1 MTIPIKFKRGKET
14 NLPSS
19 APAGEPLFTTD
30 THKLFI
36 GTGTGIISVG
46 ADPALKDRIDSI
58 EKQRST
64 ITYTHHEDFSNRS
77 RIDFDKTTA
86 AVRTNEVRVAKT
98 ASFQESF
105 ENTNYYDKINSSN
118 ILFDTSTQKAALAPG
133 NLEGILYSKPIPVKN
148 SDTVTINANTVLPS
162 TMAFSHSE
170 RLTNDDTRSYFQP
183 IAFTDRTNRTWHVA
197 FLKTEGVYYRVENP
211 DGSLAFEKISPTP
224 FSSDFDPASS
234 YGSFVSNVSFVVD
247 YNNRVWLG
255 VPTSK
260 NNYSRHLYLGCINSD
275 GSFIK
280 DWRIISTA
288 GSADLYYKSSSLCV
302 DKNNHIWF
310 GWTYGSMSTYVIK
323 FDSEMNI
330 LIPAFPLPGTNSF
343 AYGHLISL
351 NLFYDNA
358 QEAIVSIHHTDSKS
372 GVYLTKISLTG
383 APIQTIKQLTIQHFT
398 DSLATYFD
406 PDTRK
411 IIIAAVR
418 NASPRS
424 IYVCTIDPVSGTL
437 LQAKALTRTA
447 DRIHSLVKDGNTYR
461 FTYDTQLTGKICSLS
476 VNADTLEIADD
487 ETIVT
492 NFNGSLSYVY
502 KDSNQNIRCVYASTA
517 YSKNLTMMR
526 SNFVST
532 PSSVTMEIS
541 PDHGAQ
547 WLPAPNGQEIKF
559 SSPTDTIN
567 LRIKLITP
575 TVTMTPEITKFSLT
589 IGGESG
595 TLSQEFVSNRLPS
608 VSPIL
613 NAVLTAEEDQKHGT
627 ISWFITNDG
636 GSNWLPATLGEQITF
651 PNPINS
657 DLRVKAILHSPSGV
671 LDSPAIHSF
680 TVLSS
685 NLVSDFI
692 GKTGTNLTATMSA
705 DQTLTAADT
714 FTKINFNQTTHDAI
728 QEFDKSQSRFVA
740 KAPGEYLI
748 IGSARIKSPTT
759 SPNGL
764 HLEIRINGE
773 LHKVLSSI
781 VSYSNHAWCLNGS
794 SIVQLKPGDYVE
806 LFGYSFFANGVIEAT
821 PAYSYFQIKQLW

>member
-1 MTIPIKFKRGKET
+1 MTLPIKLKRGKET

-19 APAGEPLFTTD
+19 APIGEPLFTTD

-36 GTGTGIISVG
+36 GTGTGITSVG

-86 AVRTNEVRVAKT
+86 VVRTNAVRVAKT
-98 ASFQESF
+98 ASFQENF
-105 ENTNYYDKINSSN
+105 ENTNYYDNINSTN
-118 ILFDTSTQKAALAPG
+118 ILFDTSTQKASLSPG
-133 NLEGILYSKPIPVKN
+133 NSEGILYTKPIPVKN

-224 FSSDFDPASS
+224 FSSNFDPASS
-234 YGSFVSNVSFVVD
+234 YGSYVPDVSFVVD

-255 VPTSK
+255 VPTSRE
-260 NNYSRHLYLGCINSD
+260 NYYRHLYLGCINSD
-275 GSFIK
+275 GSLHK
-280 DWRIISTA
+280 DWVLHHSTS
-288 GSADLYYKSSSLCV
+288 GGGVFYKSTSLCV

-310 GWTYGSMSTYVIK
+310 GWTYGYYGLYIAK
-323 FDSEMNI
+323 FDSEMNT
-330 LIPAFPLPGTNSF
+330 LIPTFLLPGTN
-343 AYGHLISL
+343 ANGHLISL
-351 NLFYDNA
+351 NLFYDSD
-358 QEAIVSIHHTDSKS
+358 QEAIVSIHHTQYMS
-372 GVYLTKISLTG
+372 GVFLTKISLTG
-383 APIQTIKQLTIQHFT
+383 SLLQSPKQLTIQPFG

-406 PDTRK
+406 PDTRR
-411 IIIAAVR
+411 IIIAAVQS
-418 NASPRS
+418 ASPGS
-424 IYVCTIDPVSGTL
+424 IYVCTIAPLSGTL
-437 LQAKALTRTA
+437 LQAKALPRTA
-447 DRIHSLVKDGNTYR
+447 DRIHSLIKDGNTYR

-487 ETIVT
+487 ETLLT

-502 KDSNQNIRCVYASTA
+502 KDSNKKIRCVYSSTA

-526 SNFVST
+526 SDFVST
-532 PSSVTMEIS
+532 PSSVIMEIS

-547 WLPAPNGQEIKF
+547 WFSALNGQEIKL

-567 LRIKLITP
+567 LRMKLVTP

-595 TLSQEFVSNRLPS
+595 NLTQEFVSNRLPS

-636 GSNWLPATLGEQITF
+636 GFNWIPTTLSNQVTF

-657 DLRVKAILHSPSGV
+657 DLRVKAVIHSPEGV
-671 LDSPAIHSF
+671 FDSPVIQNF

-685 NLVSDFI
+685 NIVTDFTA
-692 GKTGTNLTATMSA
+692 KTATNLTVTMSA
-705 DQTLTAADT
+705 DQTLTAPDT
-714 FTKINFNQTTHDAI
+714 FTKITYNTPTHDEL
-728 QEFDKSQSRFVA
+728 QQFDKKLNRFIA
-740 KAPGEYLI
+740 KTPGDYLLV
-748 IGSARIKSPTT
+748 GSARIKSPTS

-764 HLEIRINGE
+764 HLEVRINGE
-773 LHKVLSSI
+773 RHKVLSSI

-794 SIVQLKPGDYVE
+794 SIVRLQPGDYVE
-806 LFGYSFFANGVIEAT
+806 LFGYSFSANSVIEAL
-821 PAYSYFQIKQLW
+821 PAYTYLQIKQLW

>member
-1 MTIPIKFKRGKET
+1 MTLPIKFKRGKET

-36 GTGTGIISVG
+36 GTGTGITSVG
-46 ADPALKDRIDSI
+46 ADTALKDRIDSI

-86 AVRTNEVRVAKT
+86 AVRTNAVRVAKT

-105 ENTNYYDKINSSN
+105 ENTNYYDNINSSN
-118 ILFDTSTQKAALAPG
+118 ILFDTSTQKTSLAPG
-133 NLEGILYSKPIPVKN
+133 NLEGILYTKPIPVKN

-170 RLTNDDTRSYFQP
+170 RLTTDDTRSYFQP

-197 FLKTEGVYYRVENP
+197 FLKSEGVYYRVENP
-211 DGSLAFEKISPTP
+211 DGTLAFEKISPTP
-224 FSSDFDPASS
+224 FSTNFDPASS
-234 YGSFVSNVSFVVD
+234 YGSYVPDISFVVD

-260 NNYSRHLYLGCINSD
+260 ENFYRHLYLGCINSD
-275 GSFIK
+275 GSFHK
-280 DWRIISTA
+280 DWVLHHSIS
-288 GSADLYYKSSSLCV
+288 GGENFYKATSLCV

-310 GWTYGSMSTYVIK
+310 GWTYATNGLYITK
-323 FDSEMNI
+323 FDSEMNT
-330 LIPAFPLPGTNSF
+330 LIPAFLLPGTNVP
-343 AYGHLISL
+343 ANGHLLSL
-351 NLFYDNA
+351 TLFYDSD
-358 QEAIVSIHHTDSKS
+358 QEAIVSIHHTLYAS
-372 GVYLTKISLTG
+372 GVFLTKISLTG
-383 APIQTIKQLTIQHFT
+383 TPLQPPKQLTIQRFT

-406 PDTRK
+406 PDTRRV
-411 IIIAAVR
+411 IIAAVQ
-418 NASPRS
+418 NASPGT
-424 IYVCTIDPVSGTL
+424 IYICTIAPLSATL
-437 LQAKALTRTA
+437 LQAKALPRTA
-447 DRIHSLVKDGNTYR
+447 DRIHSLVKNGNTYR
-461 FTYDTQLTGKICSLS
+461 FTYDTKLTGKICSLS

-487 ETIVT
+487 ETLVT

-502 KDSNQNIRCVYASTA
+502 KDSNQKIRCVYSSTA
-517 YSKNLTMMR
+517 YSKNLTIMR
-526 SNFVST
+526 SDFVST
-532 PSSVTMEIS
+532 PSSLTMEIS

-559 SSPTDTIN
+559 SSPTDTVN

-575 TVTMTPEITKFSLT
+575 AVTMTPEITKFSLT

-595 TLSQEFVSNRLPS
+595 DLTQEFVSNRLPS
-608 VSPIL
+608 VFPIL

-627 ISWFITNDG
+627 ISWFLSNDG
-636 GSNWLPATLGEQITF
+636 GSNWLPTTLGEQITF

-705 DQTLTAADT
+705 DQILNAADT
-714 FTKINFNQTTHDAI
+714 FTKIKFNTATHDNL
-728 QEFDKSQSRFVA
+728 QEFDKNQSRFVA
-740 KAPGEYLI
+740 KALGDYLI
-748 IGSARIKSPTT
+748 VGSARIKSPTT

-794 SIVQLKPGDYVE
+794 NIVQLKPGDYVE
-806 LFGYSFFANGVIEAT
+806 LFGYSFFTNGVIEAI